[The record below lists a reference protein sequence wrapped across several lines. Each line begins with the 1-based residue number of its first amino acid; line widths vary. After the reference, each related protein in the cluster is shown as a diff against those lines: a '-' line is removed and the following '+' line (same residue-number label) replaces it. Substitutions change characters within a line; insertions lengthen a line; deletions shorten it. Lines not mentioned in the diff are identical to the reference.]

1 MEKIEPDGPVYY
13 MNLTTRTHLTWRAEN
28 INGLQMDENK
38 KICPVDVEKPKKEII
53 NGPWKGMAS

>member
-1 MEKIEPDGPVYY
+1 
-13 MNLTTRTHLTWRAEN
+13 
-28 INGLQMDENK
+28 MDENK